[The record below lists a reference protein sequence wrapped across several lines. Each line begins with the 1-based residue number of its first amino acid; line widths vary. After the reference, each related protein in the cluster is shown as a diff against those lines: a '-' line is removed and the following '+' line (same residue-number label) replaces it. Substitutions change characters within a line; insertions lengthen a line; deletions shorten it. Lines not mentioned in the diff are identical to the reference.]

1 MSRKI
6 LLYFFLISTFL
17 TSSVYAASY
26 GDGEAAYKARDY
38 KKAVS
43 IWEELAEEGDIA
55 SQLKMAKMYSTGS
68 WVKIDKAAS
77 FELYN
82 QAAEQGSVEALF
94 ELGVIYMSGQ
104 GGVKRDRAKARELYL
119 KAANQGYAKA
129 QYYYGITYFRGEGV
143 TTDYVQAHAWLHV
156 AVVRGYEHA
165 KAYREQLAAVL
176 SKADLKKSKN
186 ISDQLLAKIKKA
198 PAGKGQ

>member
-1 MSRKI
+1 M
-6 LLYFFLISTFL
+6 

-26 GDGEAAYKARDY
+26 ADGEAAFKAGNY
-38 KKAVS
+38 KKATS

-55 SQLKMAKMYSTGS
+55 AQLIMAKMYSTGMG
-68 WVKIDKAAS
+68 VKVDKAAS
-77 FELYN
+77 FEFYN
-82 QAAEQGSVEALF
+82 QAAEQGSVEALLQ
-94 ELGVIYMSGQ
+94 LGIIYMSGQ
-104 GGVKRDRAKARELYL
+104 GDIKQDKAKARELYL

-143 TTDYVQAHAWLHV
+143 TTDYVQAHAWIHV
-156 AVVRGYEHA
+156 AAVRGYELA
-165 KAYREQLAAVL
+165 KSYEGQLAEVL